1 MKIAPIIA
9 VFAVCATAF
18 AARTFNW
25 GASRFYESQTA
36 PVTTYPFT
44 VSCWFRA
51 TSAASNHALVCLSYT
66 GDARRFQI
74 VNSGA
79 TAGDPVTLAVV
90 TNTGTVGVNVTSS
103 VPFIAGEWT
112 SAIAVCAS
120 STSQIIY
127 VNGSGAGTNT
137 TSMPLSG
144 LDRFQIGTRMAGAGT
159 YGAYF
164 DGDMADVA
172 VFNVALTY
180 EEIAMLS
187 GGGVFANR
195 IDPRKIRAGNTN
207 GLKSYIPLWG
217 IDPVNE
223 HDLLRGKIN
232 ASNAPAAAEHPLFP
246 Q

>member
-1 MKIAPIIA
+1 MRAPFILSLLA
-9 VFAVCATAF
+9 VLGMSVY
-18 AARTFNW
+18 AARTFHY
-25 GASRFYESQTA
+25 GASQFYESQTA

-44 VSCWFRA
+44 VSCWFRS
-51 TSAASNHALVCLSYT
+51 TSAATNQAVVCLSYT
-66 GDARRFQI
+66 GDSRRFQI
-74 VNSGA
+74 VVR
-79 TAGDPVTLAVV
+79 DPITLAVV

-103 VPFIAGEWT
+103 VPFIVGEWT

-144 LDRFQIGTRMAGAGT
+144 LNRFQIGTRVAGT

-164 DGDMADVA
+164 DGDIADVA
-172 VFNVALTY
+172 VFNVALTD

-187 GGGVFANR
+187 GGGVFAKR

-223 HDLLRGKIN
+223 HDLLRGNIN
-232 ASNAPAAAEHPLFP
+232 ASNAPAASEHPLFP